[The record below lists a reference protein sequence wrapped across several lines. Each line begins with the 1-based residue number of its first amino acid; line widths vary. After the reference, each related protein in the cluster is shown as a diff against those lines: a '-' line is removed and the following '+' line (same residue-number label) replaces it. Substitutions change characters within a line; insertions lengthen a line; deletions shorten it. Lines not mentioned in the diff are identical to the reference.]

1 VIQPLGPSG
10 PPPGAPG
17 GTQKKPTI
25 VLAVLVGVLAAA
37 TAVFVILFLLE
48 KGAISDTN
56 GQVSSTEQQI
66 SGEKDKLSDVKA
78 QVDTL
83 EQEGQDL
90 QTTHDDFKSCYDAAK
105 TALDLGGSGASDA
118 ELQAAIDKMQAEC
131 PRGIGT

>member
-1 VIQPLGPSG
+1 MQPVGPVG
-10 PPPGAPG
+10 PPPGSPG

-48 KGAISDTN
+48 KSAINDTN

-66 SGEKDKLSDVKA
+66 TDEKGKLSDVKA

-83 EQEGQDL
+83 QQEGQDL
-90 QTTHDDFKSCYDAAK
+90 QSNKDELQACYDSAK
-105 TALDLGGSGASDA
+105 DALQKGQSGVSEDV
-118 ELQAAIDKMQAEC
+118 LQAAIDKMQADCAE
-131 PRGIGT
+131 GTGT